1 MNVIKTIY
9 KYFVKNLLIISMSI
23 LIIGLV
29 IYGIGYNDLCINILE
44 LGYWILFII
53 PLIPVLA
60 LFFESLYKKDMEMM
74 LTILII
80 LTTLIVN
87 IYFVGFNYLPFSG

>member
-1 MNVIKTIY
+1 MNIIKTIY

-23 LIIGLV
+23 LIIGLA

-44 LGYWILFII
+44 LGYWILFTI
-53 PLIPVLA
+53 PLIPVLT
-60 LFFESLYKKDMEMM
+60 LFFESLYKKDVEMM

-87 IYFVGFNYLPFSG
+87 IYFIGFNYLPFSG